1 MSEQNAF
8 HLSANAAKTYEL
20 QRVPAIFGPMAEAT
34 LDAITLPACREI
46 LDVACGTGAMTRAVA
61 ARLSTPCHFTGCDL
75 NPAMIEVARTS
86 APDDRHTFDWIAA
99 LAASMP
105 LEDGSVDLAVCQH
118 GLQFFP
124 DKPAALGEMNRILK
138 TGGRMVITCWR
149 SVPPFFEVVAGI
161 LRRHLGE
168 AAAATSVKPF
178 IWNDADEIAALIS
191 DAGFEC
197 GPPDTLRVARRLP
210 GDRETMRAE
219 LLSTPNEPALR
230 AAGDDVVDAIVRE
243 ILEGVAHFR
252 EGDMLVMPQEA
263 HLFEATSR

>member
-1 MSEQNAF
+1 MSQDNAF
-8 HLSANAAKTYEL
+8 QLSANAAETYEL

-34 LDAITLPACREI
+34 LDAITLPACRKV

-61 ARLSTPCHFTGCDL
+61 ARLSTPCHLTGCDL
-75 NPAMIEVARTS
+75 NPAMIEVARAST
-86 APDDRHTFDWIAA
+86 PEGLHTFDWIAA
-99 LAASMP
+99 SADSMP
-105 LEDGSVDLAVCQH
+105 LDDGSVDLAFCQH

-124 DKPAALGEMNRILK
+124 DKPAALGEINRVLR
-138 TGGRMVITCWR
+138 TGGRVVITCWR
-149 SVPPFFEVVAGI
+149 SIPRFFEVVAGI
-161 LRRHLGE
+161 LGRHLGE

-178 IWNDADEIAALIS
+178 IWNDADEIAALIR

-210 GDRETMRAE
+210 ADPETMRAE
-219 LLSTPNEPALR
+219 LLSTPNEPVLR
-230 AAGDDVVDAIVRE
+230 AAGDKVIDAIVSK

-263 HLFEATSR
+263 HLFDATSR